1 MRMVA
6 AITIVSLSALTVT
19 RAAAQSPA
27 APAAAAPATS
37 AATVTPPPPAATPT
51 PAGAPI
57 ATLEPQGY
65 TYDAGNR
72 RDPFVSLIRR
82 GSDTQVSPTG
92 VGVRPPGLRG
102 LTAGEVT
109 LKGILASQG
118 GYVGIVLG
126 ADNKTYIVHPGEALL
141 DGTVRTITSDAM
153 VILQQVNEPLSLQ
166 KQREL
171 KKVLRQTEEGR

>member
-6 AITIVSLSALTVT
+6 AITFFSLSALTVT
-19 RAAAQSPA
+19 HSAAAQSPA
-27 APAAAAPATS
+27 APAAAAPKTS
-37 AATVTPPPPAATPT
+37 AAAVTPNPAAAGPAATQV
-51 PAGAPI
+51 
-57 ATLEPQGY
+57 ATVEPQGY

-82 GSDTQVSPTG
+82 GTDTQVSATG
-92 VGVRPPGLRG
+92 IGVRPPGLRG

-171 KKVLRQTEEGR
+171 KKVLRQTEESR

>member
-6 AITIVSLSALTVT
+6 AITVFSLSALTVT
-19 RAAAQSPA
+19 AGAAAQSPA
-27 APAAAAPATS
+27 PAPAAPKTS
-37 AATVTPPPPAATPT
+37 VAVTPNPQAAATP
-51 PAGAPI
+51 AAQV
-57 ATLEPQGY
+57 ATVEPQGY

-82 GSDTQVSPTG
+82 GTDTQVSPTG

>member
-1 MRMVA
+1 MTMRTAA
-6 AITIVSLSALTVT
+6 AITVLLLTSVPT
-19 RAAAQSPA
+19 VAQQQP
-27 APAAAAPATS
+27 
-37 AATVTPPPPAATPT
+37 
-51 PAGAPI
+51 PAGAPAPA
-57 ATLEPQGY
+57 ATTQKPQAATAGAAAPVAAVEPQGY

-72 RDPFVSLIRR
+72 RDPFVSLMRR
-82 GSDTQVSPTG
+82 GADTQSKT
-92 VGVRPPGLRG
+92 VGVRPPGLGG
-102 LTAGEVT
+102 LTAGEIT

-126 ADNKTYIVHPGEALL
+126 ADNKTYIIHPGEALL
-141 DGTVRTITSDAM
+141 DGTIRTITSDAM